1 MATICFFERN
11 ELKLSLSRINKGKIR
26 VIRPK
31 AHDSSVSNALS
42 LDRRGFLALN
52 ISIVTTTN
60 PLIFNRGGYFIRDK
74 HAGDVHCSGCLLHS
88 QHIVGDDLLVAI
100 NLMSNTKVLSPPTI
114 LSLLQEINRESK
126 TRECESPHVLGLHCR
141 GLNVPP
147 LLCNEVAGKVKVRS
161 EVVAQLWRADD
172 VPFS

>member
-1 MATICFFERN
+1 MAFL
-11 ELKLSLSRINKGKIR
+11 ELN
-26 VIRPK
+26 
-31 AHDSSVSNALS
+31 VSI
-42 LDRRGFLALN
+42 G
-52 ISIVTTTN
+52 TTAN
-60 PLIFNRGGYFIRDK
+60 PLIFSRGGYCIRDT
-74 HAGDVHCSGCLLHS
+74 HAGDVDCSGCLLHS

-147 LLCNEVAGKVKVRS
+147 LLCNKSGGKS
-161 EVVAQLWRADD
+161 ESPIQGYCTTLEGR
-172 VPFS
+172 